1 VTLNPIAE
9 FDLELLEAYLD
20 DALSPG
26 QVQHVAQRLLAEPEL
41 AAAMHDL
48 RAERALRTAVWRT
61 MEPSEAQAASVADRV
76 AGEVHRRERWRRI
89 FRIAR
94 TGSAVAAAVLV
105 FCGGWFLGHSGSDP
119 AAGEVHAVAPTALG
133 VPPVV
138 RAVQLPRHFEVPLK
152 DRAGRVIAVQKFAR
166 EEEARQFNDDLMKY
180 ETRWRDV
187 QQGGPVLVS
196 DHF

>member
-1 VTLNPIAE
+1 MNPIPE

-48 RAERALRTAVWRT
+48 RAERALRTAVWRM
-61 MEPSEAQAASVADRV
+61 MEPSETRVSSVADRV
-76 AGEVHRRERWRRI
+76 AREVRRRERWRRL
-89 FRIAR
+89 FRAAR
-94 TGSAVAAAVLV
+94 TASAVAAAVAV

-119 AAGEVHAVAPTALG
+119 VAGEVPLG
-133 VPPVV
+133 
-138 RAVQLPRHFEVPLK
+138 RLPSSGVSTIHSAAHLPGLFEVPLK
-152 DRAGRVIAVQKFAR
+152 DPSGHVIAVQKFAR

-180 ETRWRDV
+180 ETRRRDV
-187 QQGGPVLVS
+187 QRGGPVLVS
-196 DHF
+196 DRF

>member
-1 VTLNPIAE
+1 MNPIPE

-48 RAERALRTAVWRT
+48 RAERALRAAVWRT
-61 MEPSEAQAASVADRV
+61 MQPSEARASSVADRV
-76 AGEVHRRERWRRI
+76 AREVCRREGWRRF
-89 FRIAR
+89 FRAAR
-94 TGSAVAAAVLV
+94 TASAVAAAVAV

-119 AAGEVHAVAPTALG
+119 AAGEIPSGRSPSSG
-133 VPPVV
+133 VSTIQSS
-138 RAVQLPRHFEVPLK
+138 AHLPGLFEVPLK
-152 DRAGRVIAVQKFAR
+152 DPSGHVIAVQKFAR

-180 ETRWRDV
+180 ETRRRDV

-196 DHF
+196 DRF

>member
-1 VTLNPIAE
+1 MNPIPE

-20 DALSPG
+20 DGLSPG

-48 RAERALRTAVWRT
+48 RAERARRTAVWRT
-61 MEPSEAQAASVADRV
+61 MEPTEAQAASVVERV

-89 FRIAR
+89 FRFAR
-94 TGSAVAAAVLV
+94 TGSAIAAAILV

-119 AAGEVHAVAPTALG
+119 SAGEVRAIAPAAPG
-133 VPPVV
+133 VPHIA
-138 RAVQLPRHFEVPLK
+138 RTVQLRRDFEVPLK

-166 EEEARQFNDDLMKY
+166 DEEARQFNDDLVKY